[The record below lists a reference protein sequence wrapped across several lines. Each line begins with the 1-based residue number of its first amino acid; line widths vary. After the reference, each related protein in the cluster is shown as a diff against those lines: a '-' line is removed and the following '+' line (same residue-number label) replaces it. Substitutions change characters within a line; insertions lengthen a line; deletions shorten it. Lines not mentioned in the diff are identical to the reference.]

1 MTKLFERIGKT
12 NEELSNIIAMNIIAS
27 RITKGLT
34 PEDIKD
40 LINTIDAGEPI
51 SKKYSDIEIR
61 VTKNDGITTINRV
74 GEIEFAMDRD
84 GVKSFKKTIS
94 RLA

>member
-1 MTKLFERIGKT
+1 MTKLFEGAP
-12 NEELSNIIAMNIIAS
+12 NEKLLNMMAMQIIAAK
-27 RITKGLT
+27 ITNGML

-51 SKKYSDIEIR
+51 SKTYSDIEIR

-74 GEIEFAMDRD
+74 GEIEVAMDKD
-84 GVKSFKKTIS
+84 GVSSLKETIS